1 MALFDKKNYNALLE
15 RIEQLEPRNVIQYN
29 QATEFYQWYLGS
41 NLLEYYRGTSKS
53 DYFWKQS
60 SSKIKRV
67 HSGLPR
73 AIINILS
80 IVTGIPEIQ
89 FDDEERLNNHLEYN
103 NFIDYLKQEIRPRTL
118 ATGYGAIFPNFIND
132 NLIIEFIDAR
142 NCTIER
148 VGNVIISV
156 TKITNYEKYRL
167 EEKRFFNTI
176 EYRLFD
182 KKGNQVSLAVLKETI
197 QMYMQAK
204 EDNTLVGDTIFQN
217 IPIDMIPAVPLRY
230 RAGDIG
236 YGSSIFTGKIDL
248 FDALDE
254 TMSRLATNT
263 RKHSVN
269 TYIQDHLIERDVY
282 GNRMTPD
289 TYENNITVLKADY
302 NQVKAG
308 VSDGIKTEQV
318 QISYDGLIMQKE
330 EQTKDILAGII
341 SPSSIGYEFQRTPNA
356 EAQREREKSTLFT
369 RDDIIDNEIAFVKKV
384 CELMLKMEDYLEN
397 KKIGEYIISVDYA
410 DYASPTFNERVNV
423 LLPLFNSRAIS
434 VEKFVDELWA
444 NVLTEEKATEEIER
458 IKGLSEQTVFDE
470 FGSE

>member
-29 QATEFYQWYLGS
+29 QATEFYQWY
-41 NLLEYYRGTSKS
+41 
-53 DYFWKQS
+53 FWKQS

-73 AIINILS
+73 TIINILS

-156 TKITNYEKYRL
+156 TKITTYEKYRL

-217 IPIDMIPAVPLRY
+217 IPIDMIPAVPLSRRHWIRVQHIY
-230 RAGDIG
+230 R
-236 YGSSIFTGKIDL
+236 
-248 FDALDE
+248 E
-254 TMSRLATNT
+254 
-263 RKHSVN
+263 
-269 TYIQDHLIERDVY
+269 
-282 GNRMTPD
+282 NRF
-289 TYENNITVLKADY
+289 I
-302 NQVKAG
+302 
-308 VSDGIKTEQV
+308 
-318 QISYDGLIMQKE
+318 
-330 EQTKDILAGII
+330 
-341 SPSSIGYEFQRTPNA
+341 
-356 EAQREREKSTLFT
+356 
-369 RDDIIDNEIAFVKKV
+369 
-384 CELMLKMEDYLEN
+384 
-397 KKIGEYIISVDYA
+397 
-410 DYASPTFNERVNV
+410 
-423 LLPLFNSRAIS
+423 
-434 VEKFVDELWA
+434 
-444 NVLTEEKATEEIER
+444 
-458 IKGLSEQTVFDE
+458 
-470 FGSE
+470 